1 MSINTTT
8 TRNDVATPL
17 KQQTPQTK
25 SLSERVAER
34 VLRKPNA
41 SVAARN
47 RSVFLSLRLE
57 IQQAYTEG
65 WSLLAIWK
73 TLFDENRVSFTYQ
86 AFRRYARQLI
96 DSPTSANAIDD
107 RTKEAS
113 APHAQPKAD
122 DAAFVFKAKSS
133 KKQLP

>member
-8 TRNDVATPL
+8 TRNDVATSL
-17 KQQTPQTK
+17 KQQTPQNK

-47 RSVFLSLRLE
+47 RSVFLSLRFE

-65 WSLLAIWK
+65 WLLLAIWK

-107 RTKEAS
+107 RTKEWVCTSRPARS
-113 APHAQPKAD
+113 
-122 DAAFVFKAKSS
+122 
-133 KKQLP
+133 